1 MSKIWISFLT
11 IVIYALAQYLPVFI
25 IKLTS
30 FQIKSPTQLLHVAI
44 YIQVILFIIAAIIII
59 LLQKVIKNPTKLE
72 SDYKEP
78 KRYLVQYALLGFIV
92 VMIYQMF
99 AGLINTWIFGEL
111 KASPNTERLM
121 DIARQAPIFI
131 ILISIVGPI
140 LEEYVFRKVIFG
152 EILDRLK
159 GNIVMRF
166 LIASVVSSLLFALA
180 HNDITFIIVY
190 FGMGMIFSLAYVLT
204 KRIAVS
210 IMIHMMQNGF
220 VVIMQVCFGDV
231 LKHLQTQANAIFH
244 LFF

>member
-1 MSKIWISFLT
+1 M
-11 IVIYALAQYLPVFI
+11 
-25 IKLTS
+25 
-30 FQIKSPTQLLHVAI
+30 
-44 YIQVILFIIAAIIII
+44 
-59 LLQKVIKNPTKLE
+59 
-72 SDYKEP
+72 D
-78 KRYLVQYALLGFIV
+78 
-92 VMIYQMF
+92 
-99 AGLINTWIFGEL
+99 FGEL

-231 LKHLQTQANAIFH
+231 LKHLQTQAIAIFH
-244 LFF
+244 LFFNQRIPSKLILLLGWDI